1 MAEGERVDSRD
12 GARAGQSASQPG
24 WSAGA
29 AQVAMPAELT
39 ATDLRA
45 VGKIYTDRALI
56 PGWEIKNP
64 YIKALLKLERLLL

>member
-1 MAEGERVDSRD
+1 VRQAGGADRNGERV
-12 GARAGQSASQPG
+12 
-24 WSAGA
+24 
-29 AQVAMPAELT
+29 
-39 ATDLRA
+39 